1 MKKET
6 SNVKHRLKSGHKK
19 HSSLKMLDTFFRFN
33 DLTTAKDMLNTIMQ
47 YAVQKRGWID
57 EDFSVI
63 VHFHQSMRSFIR
75 AGYFLRMK
83 SKKWMLTTST
93 ETISPLMQ
101 GSLSDEE
108 YHNPLLVFHT
118 AFTAYTIKEF
128 DYFLGGMVYF
138 SLGAYRCGPEKNMV
152 SPYIYLTK
160 MLDAGFVILE
170 RRKEALLESEN
181 GEENETS

>member
-1 MKKET
+1 MKKEAI
-6 SNVKHRLKSGHKK
+6 NVKHRLKHGHKK

-33 DLTTAKDMLNTIMQ
+33 DLTTAKDLLNTIMQ

-57 EDFSVI
+57 KDFSAI

-83 SKKWMLTTST
+83 NKKWMLSTST

-118 AFTAYTIKEF
+118 AFNAFTVKEF

-138 SLGAYRCGPEKNMV
+138 SLGVYRCGPEKNMV
-152 SPYIYLTK
+152 SPYIHLTK
-160 MLDAGFVILE
+160 MLDAGFLILE
-170 RRKEALLESEN
+170 RRKAFLEIKE
-181 GEENETS
+181 GEEDETS